1 MRAVSKNSPAAKGYN
16 SAVFVLLFIWLS
28 HQAAASLAAIE
39 GDSYQHHCSSSG
51 CSLRRLTKEEEKTGG
66 VEGGKWKGTQTGSG
80 CNFLRKLSE
89 PFLVWPIRWNEVER
103 KEKEQGDASEKA
115 PVHTRTSKGSYYT
128 AWTVNKWGTDRSW
141 EKKSVNGSGWK
152 GFACTFCQHQ
162 LSDWVFRHHRV
173 QWLWDRYNTNN
184 RNEVKVVILLLF
196 QKF

>member
-1 MRAVSKNSPAAKGYN
+1 MSCPLYAMRAVSKNSPAAKGYN

-115 PVHTRTSKGSYYT
+115 PVHMRTSKESYYT

-141 EKKSVNGSGWK
+141 EKKKCERERLKRVCVHILPTSAIWL
-152 GFACTFCQHQ
+152 GF
-162 LSDWVFRHHRV
+162 
-173 QWLWDRYNTNN
+173 
-184 RNEVKVVILLLF
+184 
-196 QKF
+196 